1 MYKHIGTSFTFE
13 TPEGQ
18 KVYLS
23 MTPTKPGSCTL
34 RVTIVDE
41 TISKREIIHVAGA
54 ADLQVQSG
62 TKWAGEQVWAGILEA
77 TLNKRK
83 KEHES

>member
-1 MYKHIGTSFTFE
+1 MYTHIGTSYSFVN
-13 TPEGQ
+13 PDGK
-18 KVYLS
+18 KVYLRL
-23 MTPTKPGSCTL
+23 TPTDHGSCEL
-34 RVTIVDE
+34 IVTIDDIIV
-41 TISKREIIHVAGA
+41 SRREIIHTAGA